1 MRKRVSMG
9 YFPFFVDV
17 ENQNCLVVGGGVVAL
32 RKIEKLL
39 PFNPNITVVSPKV
52 HKEILSIKNI
62 NIIKRKFDFN
72 DLKEKSFVITATDD
86 KVLNKEIY
94 NSCKENNIPVNT
106 VDDKD
111 NCSFIFPA
119 LARNNGVT
127 VAISTSGKSPLYAKY
142 LRKKIENLIQ
152 DSESI
157 VDNLSKYR
165 EKIKNEI
172 SLEENRKVAFEK
184 LLEYSL
190 SNESITDDLVDK
202 IIKDLSVLI

>member
-39 PFNPNITVVSPKV
+39 PFNPNITVVSPKI
-52 HKEILSIKNI
+52 HKEILSIENI

-119 LARNNGVT
+119 LAKNNGVT

-142 LRKKIENLIQ
+142 LRKKIESLIQ

-184 LLEYSL
+184 LLDYSL
-190 SNESITDDLVDK
+190 NNENITDDLVDK
-202 IIKDLSVLI
+202 IIKDLSV

>member
-1 MRKRVSMG
+1 MG

-52 HKEILSIKNI
+52 HKEILSIENI
-62 NIIKRKFDFN
+62 DIIKRKFDFN

-94 NSCKENNIPVNT
+94 NSCEENNIPVNT

-119 LARNNGVT
+119 LAKNKGVT

-142 LRKKIENLIQ
+142 LRKKIESLIQ

-184 LLEYSL
+184 LLEHSL

-202 IIKDLSVLI
+202 IIKDLSVWI

>member
-52 HKEILSIKNI
+52 HKEILSIENI

-106 VDDKD
+106 VDDKE

-202 IIKDLSVLI
+202 IIKDLSV

>member
-1 MRKRVSMG
+1 MG

-52 HKEILSIKNI
+52 HKEILSIENI
-62 NIIKRKFDFN
+62 NIINRKFDFN

-119 LARNNGVT
+119 LAKNNGVT

-184 LLEYSL
+184 LLDYSL
-190 SNESITDDLVDK
+190 NNENITDDLVDK
-202 IIKDLSVLI
+202 IIKDLSV

>member
-1 MRKRVSMG
+1 MG

-52 HKEILSIKNI
+52 HKEILSIENI

-94 NSCKENNIPVNT
+94 NFCKENNIPVNT

-172 SLEENRKVAFEK
+172 SLEENRKLAFEK

-202 IIKDLSVLI
+202 IIKDLSV

>member
-52 HKEILSIKNI
+52 HKEILSTENI

-94 NSCKENNIPVNT
+94 NSCEENNIPVNT

-127 VAISTSGKSPLYAKY
+127 VAISTSGKSPIYAKY

-172 SLEENRKVAFEK
+172 SLEENRKLAFEK

-202 IIKDLSVLI
+202 IIKDLSV

>member
-1 MRKRVSMG
+1 MG

-142 LRKKIENLIQ
+142 LRKKIESLIQ
-152 DSESI
+152 NSESI

-172 SLEENRKVAFEK
+172 SLEENRKLAFEK

-202 IIKDLSVLI
+202 IIKDLSV

>member
-127 VAISTSGKSPLYAKY
+127 VAISTSGKSPIYAKY

-172 SLEENRKVAFEK
+172 SLEENRKLAFEK

-190 SNESITDDLVDK
+190 SNESITNDLVDK
-202 IIKDLSVLI
+202 IIKDLSV

>member
-1 MRKRVSMG
+1 MG

-94 NSCKENNIPVNT
+94 NSCEENNIPVNT

-119 LARNNGVT
+119 LAKNKGVT
-127 VAISTSGKSPLYAKY
+127 VAISTSGKSPIYAKY
-142 LRKKIENLIQ
+142 LRKKIESLIQ

-202 IIKDLSVLI
+202 IIKDLSV

>member
-52 HKEILSIKNI
+52 HKDILSIENI

-119 LARNNGVT
+119 LAKNNGVT

-165 EKIKNEI
+165 EKIKKEI
-172 SLEENRKVAFEK
+172 SLEENRKMAFEK
-184 LLEYSL
+184 LLDYSL
-190 SNESITDDLVDK
+190 NNENITDDLVDK
-202 IIKDLSVLI
+202 IIKDLSV

>member
-1 MRKRVSMG
+1 MG

-39 PFNPNITVVSPKV
+39 PFNPNITVVSPKI
-52 HKEILSIKNI
+52 HKEILSIENI
-62 NIIKRKFDFN
+62 NIINRKFDFN

-119 LARNNGVT
+119 LAKNNGVT
-127 VAISTSGKSPLYAKY
+127 VAISTSGKIPLYAKY
-142 LRKKIENLIQ
+142 LRQKIENLIQ

-184 LLEYSL
+184 LLDYSL
-190 SNESITDDLVDK
+190 NNENITDDLVDK
-202 IIKDLSVLI
+202 IIKDLSV

>member
-1 MRKRVSMG
+1 MG

-52 HKEILSIKNI
+52 HKEILSIENI
-62 NIIKRKFDFN
+62 DIIKRKFDFN

-94 NSCKENNIPVNT
+94 NSCEENNIPVNT

-119 LARNNGVT
+119 LAKNKGVT

-142 LRKKIENLIQ
+142 LRKKIESLIQ

-184 LLEYSL
+184 LFEHSL

-202 IIKDLSVLI
+202 IIKDLSV

>member
-1 MRKRVSMG
+1 MG

-72 DLKEKSFVITATDD
+72 DLNKKSFVITATDD

-202 IIKDLSVLI
+202 IIKDLSV

>member
-1 MRKRVSMG
+1 MG

-52 HKEILSIKNI
+52 HKEILSIENI

-202 IIKDLSVLI
+202 IIKDLSV

>member
-1 MRKRVSMG
+1 MG

-52 HKEILSIKNI
+52 HKEILSIENI

-94 NSCKENNIPVNT
+94 NFCKENNIPVNT

-111 NCSFIFPA
+111 NCSFIFTA

-202 IIKDLSVLI
+202 IIKDLSV

>member
-1 MRKRVSMG
+1 MG
-9 YFPFFVDV
+9 YFPFFVDI

-52 HKEILSIKNI
+52 HKEILSIENI

-94 NSCKENNIPVNT
+94 NFCKENNIPINT

-142 LRKKIENLIQ
+142 LRKKIESLIQ

-184 LLEYSL
+184 LLNYSL

-202 IIKDLSVLI
+202 IIKDLSV

>member
-94 NSCKENNIPVNT
+94 NSCEENNIPVNT

-119 LARNNGVT
+119 LAKNKGVT
-127 VAISTSGKSPLYAKY
+127 VAISTSGKSPIYAKY
-142 LRKKIENLIQ
+142 LRKKIESLIQ

-172 SLEENRKVAFEK
+172 SLEENRKLAFEK

-202 IIKDLSVLI
+202 IIKDLSV

>member
-1 MRKRVSMG
+1 MG

-142 LRKKIENLIQ
+142 LRKKIESLIQ

-172 SLEENRKVAFEK
+172 SLEENRKLAFEK

-202 IIKDLSVLI
+202 IIKDLSVWI

>member
-127 VAISTSGKSPLYAKY
+127 VAISTSGKSPIYAKY
-142 LRKKIENLIQ
+142 LRKKIESLIQ

-165 EKIKNEI
+165 EKIKNKI

-202 IIKDLSVLI
+202 IIKDLSV

>member
-1 MRKRVSMG
+1 MG

-142 LRKKIENLIQ
+142 LRKKIESLIQ

-202 IIKDLSVLI
+202 IIKDLSV

>member
-1 MRKRVSMG
+1 M
-9 YFPFFVDV
+9 
-17 ENQNCLVVGGGVVAL
+17 VAL

-94 NSCKENNIPVNT
+94 NFCKENNIPVNT

-119 LARNNGVT
+119 LAKNKGVT

-184 LLEYSL
+184 LLEHSL

-202 IIKDLSVLI
+202 IIKDLSVWI

>member
-52 HKEILSIKNI
+52 HKEILSIENI

-86 KVLNKEIY
+86 KTLNKEIY
-94 NSCKENNIPVNT
+94 NSCEENNIPVNT

-172 SLEENRKVAFEK
+172 SLEKNRKVAFEK

-202 IIKDLSVLI
+202 IIKDLSV

>member
-1 MRKRVSMG
+1 MG

-52 HKEILSIKNI
+52 HKEILSIENI

-94 NSCKENNIPVNT
+94 NFCKENNIPINT

-184 LLEYSL
+184 LLNYSL

-202 IIKDLSVLI
+202 IIKDLSV

>member
-142 LRKKIENLIQ
+142 LRKKIENLIR

-165 EKIKNEI
+165 QKIKNEI

-202 IIKDLSVLI
+202 IIKDLPV

>member
-1 MRKRVSMG
+1 MG

-52 HKEILSIKNI
+52 HKEILSIENI

-94 NSCKENNIPVNT
+94 NSCEENNIPVNT

-119 LARNNGVT
+119 LAKNKGVT

-142 LRKKIENLIQ
+142 LRKKIESLIQ

-184 LLEYSL
+184 LLEHSL

-202 IIKDLSVLI
+202 IIKDLSV

>member
-1 MRKRVSMG
+1 MG

-52 HKEILSIKNI
+52 HKEILSIENI

-86 KVLNKEIY
+86 KTLNKEIY
-94 NSCKENNIPVNT
+94 NSCEENNIPVNT

-111 NCSFIFPA
+111 KCSFIFPA

-165 EKIKNEI
+165 DKIKNEI

-202 IIKDLSVLI
+202 IIKDLSVWI

>member
-1 MRKRVSMG
+1 MG

-52 HKEILSIKNI
+52 HKEILSIENI

-94 NSCKENNIPVNT
+94 NSCEENNIPVNT

-127 VAISTSGKSPLYAKY
+127 VAISTSGKSPIYAKY
-142 LRKKIENLIQ
+142 LRKKIESLIQ

-202 IIKDLSVLI
+202 IIKDLSV

>member
-1 MRKRVSMG
+1 MG

-39 PFNPNITVVSPKV
+39 PFDPNITVVSPKV

-127 VAISTSGKSPLYAKY
+127 VAISTSGKSPIYAKY
-142 LRKKIENLIQ
+142 LRKKIESLIQ

-202 IIKDLSVLI
+202 IIKDLSV

>member
-1 MRKRVSMG
+1 MG

-94 NSCKENNIPVNT
+94 NSCEENNIPVNT

-127 VAISTSGKSPLYAKY
+127 VAISTSGKSPIYAKY

-165 EKIKNEI
+165 GKIKNEI
-172 SLEENRKVAFEK
+172 SLEENRKAAFEK

-202 IIKDLSVLI
+202 IIKDLLV

>member
-1 MRKRVSMG
+1 MG

-52 HKEILSIKNI
+52 HKEILSIENI

-94 NSCKENNIPVNT
+94 NSCEENNIPVNT

-119 LARNNGVT
+119 LAKNKGVT

-184 LLEYSL
+184 LLEHSL

-202 IIKDLSVLI
+202 IIKDLSVWI

>member
-1 MRKRVSMG
+1 MG

-94 NSCKENNIPVNT
+94 NSCEENNIPVNT

-127 VAISTSGKSPLYAKY
+127 VAISTSGKSPIYAKY
-142 LRKKIENLIQ
+142 LRKKIESLIQ

-202 IIKDLSVLI
+202 IIKDLSVWI

>member
-39 PFNPNITVVSPKV
+39 PFNPNITVVSPEV

-94 NSCKENNIPVNT
+94 NSCEENNIPVNT

-142 LRKKIENLIQ
+142 LRKKIESLIQ

-202 IIKDLSVLI
+202 IIKDLSV

>member
-1 MRKRVSMG
+1 MG

-86 KVLNKEIY
+86 KTLNKEIY
-94 NSCKENNIPVNT
+94 NSCEENNIPVNT

-127 VAISTSGKSPLYAKY
+127 VAISTSGKSPIYAKY
-142 LRKKIENLIQ
+142 LRKKIESLIQ

-202 IIKDLSVLI
+202 IIKDLSV

>member
-1 MRKRVSMG
+1 MG

-52 HKEILSIKNI
+52 HKEILSIENI

-94 NSCKENNIPVNT
+94 NSCEENNIPVNT

-202 IIKDLSVLI
+202 IIKDLSVWI

>member
-39 PFNPNITVVSPKV
+39 LFNPNITVVSPKV
-52 HKEILSIKNI
+52 HKEISSIKNI

-94 NSCKENNIPVNT
+94 NSCEENNIPVNT

-127 VAISTSGKSPLYAKY
+127 VAISTSGKSPIYAKY
-142 LRKKIENLIQ
+142 LRKKIESLIR

-190 SNESITDDLVDK
+190 SNESITDDLVGK
-202 IIKDLSVLI
+202 IIKDLSV

>member
-1 MRKRVSMG
+1 MG

-52 HKEILSIKNI
+52 HKEILSIENI
-62 NIIKRKFDFN
+62 DIIKRKFDFN

-94 NSCKENNIPVNT
+94 NSCEENNIPVNT

-119 LARNNGVT
+119 LAKNKGVT

-142 LRKKIENLIQ
+142 LRKKIESLIQ
-152 DSESI
+152 DI

-184 LLEYSL
+184 LLEHSL

-202 IIKDLSVLI
+202 IIKDLSV

>member
-1 MRKRVSMG
+1 MG

-39 PFNPNITVVSPKV
+39 PFNPNITVVSPKI
-52 HKEILSIKNI
+52 HKEILSIENI
-62 NIIKRKFDFN
+62 NIINRKFDFN

-119 LARNNGVT
+119 LAKNNSVT

-142 LRKKIENLIQ
+142 LRQKIENLIQ

-184 LLEYSL
+184 LLDYSL
-190 SNESITDDLVDK
+190 NNENITDDLVDK
-202 IIKDLSVLI
+202 IIKDLSV

>member
-32 RKIEKLL
+32 RKVEKLL

-52 HKEILSIKNI
+52 HKEILSIENI

-86 KVLNKEIY
+86 KTLNKEIY
-94 NSCKENNIPVNT
+94 NFCKENNIPVNT

-142 LRKKIENLIQ
+142 LRKKIESLIQ

-172 SLEENRKVAFEK
+172 SLEENRKLAFEK

-202 IIKDLSVLI
+202 IIKDLSV

>member
-1 MRKRVSMG
+1 MG

-94 NSCKENNIPVNT
+94 NFCKENNIPVNT

-172 SLEENRKVAFEK
+172 SLEENRKLAFEK

-202 IIKDLSVLI
+202 IIKDLSV

>member
-1 MRKRVSMG
+1 MG

-39 PFNPNITVVSPKV
+39 PFNPNITVVSPKI
-52 HKEILSIKNI
+52 HKEILSIENI
-62 NIIKRKFDFN
+62 NIINRKFDFN

-119 LARNNGVT
+119 LAKNNSVT

-152 DSESI
+152 DSKSI

-172 SLEENRKVAFEK
+172 SLEENRKIAFEK
-184 LLEYSL
+184 LLDYSL
-190 SNESITDDLVDK
+190 NNENITDDLVDK
-202 IIKDLSVLI
+202 IIKDLSV